1 MMVVTDKQHL
11 PFVSDSILRYHVPLA
26 AKHRRTLRHVYTQP
40 VLAGIRWRDAVSLL
54 GALGATVSE
63 RAGSRVAVK
72 LNDRVAVFH
81 RPHPR
86 PEMHRAAVRDPRRFL
101 ESAGVEP

>member
-1 MMVVTDKQHL
+1 MQ
-11 PFVSDSILRYHVPLA
+11 YHNSLA
-26 AKHRRTLRHVYTQP
+26 AKHRRTLRQVYARP
-40 VLAGIRWRDAVSLL
+40 VLAGIRWRDALSLL
-54 GALGATVSE
+54 VALEATVSE

-86 PEMHRAAVRDPRRFL
+86 PEMDRAAVRDLRRFL